1 MFIGAPPRPANQRG
15 RTVPAMVGTAS
26 EQIFS
31 GTAWPPGRMRI
42 EVRQL
47 IDDLRSWGPYRH
59 EDTAERFR
67 VRANRVLMH
76 LRSQPDGR
84 HRNLPPDFTFASG
97 EFAPETPTVT
107 DAGAARLEA
116 FARDLAHLLPGGGV
130 EPRTAFPLAALHPA
144 IQSGCAEAWRAGALV
159 AAAVAARDVV
169 LRRLTLLGGA
179 TRAVDLRDG
188 RVVVTETLMVGAVR
202 VGPPDS
208 PAQQAVQA
216 LAVGLVEA
224 VRSLPTEPGV
234 RFGPDRA
241 LEVLAL
247 ASLLLHRLEF
257 AEARP
262 TPGLLPTARAR

>member
-1 MFIGAPPRPANQRG
+1 MAGP
-15 RTVPAMVGTAS
+15 AS
-26 EQIFS
+26 EQTFS

-47 IDDLRSWGPYRH
+47 LADLRSWGPYRH

-67 VRANRVLMH
+67 VRANRVLLH

-84 HRNLPPDFTFASG
+84 HRNLPP
-97 EFAPETPTVT
+97 EFAFAPAEFTPETPTVT

-116 FARDLAHLLPGGGV
+116 FVRGLADLLPGGGV
-130 EPRTAFPLAALHPA
+130 EPRTALPLSSLHPA
-144 IQSGCAEAWRAGALV
+144 IQAGCAEAWRAGALV
-159 AAAVAARDVV
+159 GAAVAARDVV
-169 LRRLTLLGGA
+169 LRRLAQLGGSTA
-179 TRAVDLRDG
+179 VVDLRDG
-188 RVVVTETLMVGAVR
+188 RAIVSATLEFGAVR
-202 VGPPDS
+202 VGPSGS

-224 VRSLPTEPGV
+224 VGSLPAEPDV
-234 RFGPDRA
+234 RFGADRA

-262 TPGLLPTARAR
+262 AFGLLPSARSR